1 MMINFL
7 LQKIEEF
14 EGVCIL
20 TTNLKSAIDKAFVR
34 RLSYRVEFPFP
45 DEKARA
51 AIWESII
58 PDEMPKGEEFDY
70 EYLAKKYKMSDGH
83 IKNCLLRASFF
94 ALDENSKVT
103 MFHLDKSAQK
113 ECSEI
118 GALWDIN
125 MESPKPFVV
134 PLR

>member
-1 MMINFL
+1 
-7 LQKIEEF
+7 
-14 EGVCIL
+14 
-20 TTNLKSAIDKAFVR
+20 
-34 RLSYRVEFPFP
+34 
-45 DEKARA
+45 
-51 AIWESII
+51 
-58 PDEMPKGEEFDY
+58 MPKGEEFDY
-70 EYLAKKYKMSDGH
+70 EYLAKKYKMSGGH